1 MRTDQTRAS
10 IREGIVADQIGSNCD
25 DGPAMASTA
34 DRSRGTSRPNLLY
47 ILSDQHCPFVTGC
60 YRDPL
65 VETPHLDALAA
76 AGVTMD
82 GAYCPSPICGPSRM
96 AMLTGLH
103 PFQNRSWTNRDIL
116 DSAIPTMAHALGA
129 SGCRPVLIGRLHSM
143 GPDQRRGYAERL
155 VGDHSPNYAGAGPVP
170 DRGALNGTAGPDH
183 VSLAM
188 SGAGQSGYE
197 VHDEEVT
204 DAAVRLLQRE
214 GRPAARKPGS
224 PAVLPDRRADA
235 APPALR
241 GAGRQTTAAT
251 RNVSGCRRSRR
262 SRGRGCPNICP
273 GGASTPA

>member
-1 MRTDQTRAS
+1 
-10 IREGIVADQIGSNCD
+10 
-25 DGPAMASTA
+25 MA
-34 DRSRGTSRPNLLY
+34 
-47 ILSDQHCPFVTGC
+47 
-60 YRDPL
+60 
-65 VETPHLDALAA
+65 TPHLDGLAA

-82 GAYCPSPICGPSRM
+82 AAYCPSPICGPSRM

-116 DSAIPTMAHALGA
+116 DSSIPTMAHALGA
-129 SGCRPVLIGRLHSM
+129 AGCRPVLIGRLHSM

-204 DAAVRLLQRE
+204 DAAVRFLQRE
-214 GRPAARKPGS
+214 GDR
-224 PAVLPDRRADA
+224 RRADPEA
-235 APPALR
+235 EPFCLTVGLMLPHPPYVAR
-241 GAGRQTTAAT
+241 AAT
-251 RNVSGCRRSRR
+251 TGTTRTASRR
-262 SRGRGCPNICP
+262 RGSHSSRARRCRSTCA
-273 GGASTPA
+273 GGVSTPA